1 LGLAIGIGTLTRQ
14 TLFLFAPFLIAWIVW
29 KIRAQVQWGN
39 VLIAPAIIGLLILPF
54 TIYNYFTFHDFLL
67 LNSNS
72 GFWFYSSNHPHHGT
86 SFDPSYVAPI
96 PEHLRGLSEPAEDR
110 ALLREGLGFIVAEPA
125 RFLLLSLNRTKD
137 YFWFMPS
144 EQSSVISNLARLL
157 SFPLYIPF
165 FLYGLFLSRRYWQA
179 CVPLYLYVLFDT
191 SLCLISWAAPRYRL
205 PSDAVM
211 MAFAG
216 LAMVDLATRLK
227 IGTRAAGILKIDR

>member
-1 LGLAIGIGTLTRQ
+1 
-14 TLFLFAPFLIAWIVW
+14 
-29 KIRAQVQWGN
+29 
-39 VLIAPAIIGLLILPF
+39 
-54 TIYNYFTFHDFLL
+54 
-67 LNSNS
+67 
-72 GFWFYSSNHPHHGT
+72 
-86 SFDPSYVAPI
+86 
-96 PEHLRGLSEPAEDR
+96 LRGLSEPAEDR